1 MLKREHKVSYISSEA
16 IFAIPAMKPSR
27 VVFAVIFC
35 ICLMISDV
43 KFETSSTLRLVS
55 HEILKPISLI
65 INFPGYVADITSS
78 FFSARVTL
86 NKRVKAL
93 EEENLKLK
101 ATNQLAK
108 KLAIDLERINT
119 LWSSSDLNKESFKIS
134 KKNLLSSNTFQPL
147 LVLDIKRDHDIKI
160 NNSVISEKGLV
171 GRISNVGI
179 STAEVFLIQD
189 IRSSIPVVSGT
200 SSIHSTL
207 KGFGLERAGQLSY
220 VKKTSKFSIGEKI
233 FTSGLGGVFPQNIL
247 VGEIISIED
256 PADSEFLRIE
266 IDFSQTPIN
275 QDFFLIYKHE

>member
-1 MLKREHKVSYISSEA
+1 
-16 IFAIPAMKPSR
+16 
-27 VVFAVIFC
+27 
-35 ICLMISDV
+35 MISDV

-65 INFPGYVADITSS
+65 INFPGYVADLTSS

-86 NKRVKAL
+86 DKRVKTL

-101 ATNQLAK
+101 AASQLTK
-108 KLAIDLERINT
+108 KLAIDLEKLNA
-119 LWSSSDLNKESFKIS
+119 LWSVSDLNKERFKIS
-134 KKNLLSSNTFQPL
+134 QKNLLSSNIFQPL
-147 LVLDIKRDHDIKI
+147 LVLDIERDHDIKI
-160 NNSVISEKGLV
+160 NNPVISEEGLV
-171 GRISNVGI
+171 GRISNLGI
-179 STAEVFLIQD
+179 TTAEVFLIQD
-189 IRSSIPVVSGT
+189 IRSSIPVVSET

-233 FTSGLGGVFPQNIL
+233 FTSGLGGVFPKNIL

-256 PADSEFLRIE
+256 PADSEFLSIE
-266 IDFSQTPIN
+266 IEFSQTPIN